1 MFVLVLSHFDSI
13 IGPMVFLNVPELPSQ
28 EVLNEI
34 PRLLDF
40 YQEGFFIYEF
50 EDLRTSNLIF
60 TIPSP
65 IARGGEV
72 NLMISIITMNDE
84 EGDLTI
90 FQETLKQFSHELKQI
105 EDVYKAFESNKINS
119 IDHRELSVK
128 IVELL
133 NSVYTALPEYT
144 ISTEKK
150 EINLIMFDFFADGE
164 SQLSHHFRNYISN
177 AQYSKDKSI
186 ELNLLNFKITLS
198 TYSLSNP
205 KKSLNFF
212 FSQLKNK
219 HGFIFAVDVTNK
231 NMLRKAR
238 RISNKIMRLAIG
250 KINLAKM
257 PCLILINKL
266 GFYRYEVTKIAKY
279 LDGFGYDIRTI
290 KYIPT
295 DTSNIEKI
303 RDAFTWIIK
312 RIIFKNSKS
321 IREQQQLPIP

>member
-13 IGPMVFLNVPELPSQ
+13 IGPMVFLNVPKLPSQ

-50 EDLRTSNLIF
+50 EDLKTSNLIF

-72 NLMISIITMNDE
+72 NLMISIIIFNNEDT
-84 EGDLTI
+84 DLNI
-90 FQETLKQFSHELKQI
+90 FQETLEQFARELKEI
-105 EDVYKAFESNKINS
+105 NDIYKAFESNRINS
-119 IDHRELSVK
+119 IDHSEVSIK
-128 IVELL
+128 IEELL
-133 NSVYTALPEYT
+133 NSVYSALPEYI

-150 EINLIMFDFFADGE
+150 EINLVMFDFFEEGE
-164 SQLSHHFRNYISN
+164 SQLAYHFRNYISST
-177 AQYSKDKSI
+177 QYSKDKST
-186 ELNLLNFKITLS
+186 ELNLLNFKISMS

-205 KKSLNFF
+205 KKSINFF
-212 FSQLKNK
+212 LSQLKNK

-231 NMLRKAR
+231 KMLRKAR
-238 RISNKIMRLAIG
+238 HISNKIIRLAIG
-250 KINLAKM
+250 KLNIAKM

-266 GFYRYEVTKIAKY
+266 GIYRYEIIKLAQY
-279 LDGFGYDIRTI
+279 LDGFGYNIRTI

-295 DTSNIEKI
+295 DPSNNEKV
-303 RDAFTWIIK
+303 RDAFSWIIH
-312 RIIFKNSKS
+312 RIIGENSKS